1 MKKLIIQTSPGHTA
15 STFLVNALYGLIP
28 ELTDKKIIG
37 IWSHEWEKY
46 FDEIIVI
53 KCHNTNIDEL
63 IEKYK
68 NNYELYFI
76 CSERIGKSYIID
88 EKYKSY
94 TNVVIFS
101 FEELNENSTNN
112 LYNII
117 NNIYYKIN
125 TILNIK
131 LNIESGVDR
140 IIKMNSRYE
149 EIKHKSFDYVDN
161 FFEIH
166 GSHRNRP

>member
-1 MKKLIIQTSPGHTA
+1 MKKLIIQTSPYHTA
-15 STFLVNALYGLIP
+15 STFLINALYGLIP
-28 ELTDKKIIG
+28 ELNDKKIIR
-37 IWSHEWEKY
+37 IKDNQWEQY
-46 FDEIIVI
+46 FDEIIVL
-53 KCHNTNIDEL
+53 KCHNINIDEL

-76 CSERIGKSYIID
+76 CSERIEKGYIID
-88 EKYKSY
+88 KKYKSY
-94 TNVVIFS
+94 NNVIIFQ
-101 FEELNENSTNN
+101 FEELNESSTNN

-131 LNIESGVDR
+131 LNIESGIDR
-140 IIKMNSRYE
+140 IIKMNNRYE
-149 EIKHKSFDYVDN
+149 EIKHNSFNYIDD